1 MRSLTTKLTLAFL
14 LVGITGAVLVAVIVR
29 WRTVSAF
36 DQFMIS
42 REQQALINSL
52 LQYYQVN
59 EGWQGVGTQ
68 LQALQSIQPPPV
80 EANRDFRDDWRR
92 FVLIGPDQVVI
103 FSYIPEQIGQTVS
116 SRELKDAIA
125 LEVDGEQTGWLLLD
139 SNPREWM
146 PGTPEGLFL
155 QNITS
160 ATLVSA
166 LVATGLALILGG
178 LLAFTMTRSLRE
190 MKEAT
195 VEIARGKLGL
205 QVKVRSKDELG
216 DLATSFNQMSL
227 DLERATIARR
237 QMTADIA
244 HDLRSPLSVISG
256 YAEALSDG
264 KLPGTPEVY
273 DILNQETKHLNHLV
287 EDLRLLSLA
296 DAGELT
302 LTRQL
307 IAPQVILERVAA
319 RHIVGAQ
326 QKGITLRVEPPG
338 SLPLIDVDVERMI
351 QVFDNLVM
359 NAFRYTPAG
368 EEILLTA
375 RAAGQA
381 VQLEIRDNGSGINA
395 EELPH
400 IFDRFYRGDK
410 SRQESGESGLG
421 LAIAKSIVEAL
432 GGTITVESTPGL
444 GTTFTVHC
452 PTPPVV

>member
-1 MRSLTTKLTLAFL
+1 MRSITTKLTLAFL
-14 LVGITGAVLVAVIVR
+14 LVGITGAILVAVIVR
-29 WRTVSAF
+29 WRTVRAF
-36 DQFMIS
+36 DQFMIN

-52 LQYYQVN
+52 LQYYQAN
-59 EGWQGVGTQ
+59 EGWQGIDTQ
-68 LQALQSIQPPPV
+68 LQALQSLQPPPV
-80 EANRDFRDDWRR
+80 DGNKDFRDDWQR
-92 FVLIGPDQVVI
+92 FVLIGPDRVVI
-103 FSYIPEQIGQTVS
+103 FSHIPDQIGQTVS
-116 SRELKDAIA
+116 SRELKDAIE
-125 LEVDGEQTGWLLLD
+125 LEIDGEQAGWLLLD
-139 SNPREWM
+139 SNPRQWM
-146 PGTPEGLFL
+146 PDTPEGLFL
-155 QNITS
+155 RTVTS

-166 LVATGLALILGG
+166 LVAGGLALILGG

-216 DLATSFNQMSL
+216 ELADSFNQMSL
-227 DLERATIARR
+227 GLERATIARR

-273 DILNQETKHLNHLV
+273 EILNQETKHLNHLV

-296 DAGELT
+296 DAGELS

-319 RHIVGAQ
+319 RHMVSAQ
-326 QKGITLRVEPPG
+326 QKGITLRVESPG
-338 SLPLIDVDVERMI
+338 SLALIDVDVERMI

-359 NAFRYTPAG
+359 NAFRYTPEGG
-368 EEILLTA
+368 EIVMTA
-375 RAAGQA
+375 RDAEKR
-381 VQLEIRDNGSGINA
+381 VQLEIRDNGSGISA
-395 EELPH
+395 EDLPH

-410 SRQESGESGLG
+410 SRQENGESGLG
-421 LAIAKSIVEAL
+421 LAIAKSIIEAQ
-432 GGTITVESTPGL
+432 GGTISVESAPGL
-444 GTTFTVHC
+444 GTTFTVSC
-452 PTPPVV
+452 TAAQTA